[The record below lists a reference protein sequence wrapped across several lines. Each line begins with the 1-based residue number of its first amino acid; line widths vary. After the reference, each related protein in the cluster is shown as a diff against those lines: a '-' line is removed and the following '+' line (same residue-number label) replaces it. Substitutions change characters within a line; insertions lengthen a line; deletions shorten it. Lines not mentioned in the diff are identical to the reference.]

1 MAHIGI
7 LGLGNWG
14 TAIAAMWLK
23 DGHNVK
29 GWTIEKE
36 VYQSIMMKD
45 ENSVYLEGVSVKG
58 LDVTMHLE
66 EALQGVEIIVLAVPS
81 SVILNVVNDLILLL
95 RSHPVLSDHE
105 VVPLCQSAIHGSRI
119 TSVLEWS
126 LPKL

>member
-66 EALQGVEIIVLAVPS
+66 EALRE
-81 SVILNVVNDLILLL
+81 
-95 RSHPVLSDHE
+95 
-105 VVPLCQSAIHGSRI
+105 
-119 TSVLEWS
+119 
-126 LPKL
+126 

>member
-36 VYQSIMMKD
+36 GRKKSWQK
-45 ENSVYLEGVSVKG
+45 
-58 LDVTMHLE
+58 
-66 EALQGVEIIVLAVPS
+66 A
-81 SVILNVVNDLILLL
+81 
-95 RSHPVLSDHE
+95 
-105 VVPLCQSAIHGSRI
+105 C
-119 TSVLEWS
+119 
-126 LPKL
+126 